1 VNVFPVDKSIIVSAP
16 TTSPNRFSTSS
27 MVEVTAL
34 FPMLAFIFTKITSY
48 NHRFTLWMVDVVRDD
63 GVREQLLNEQILV

>member
-1 VNVFPVDKSIIVSAP
+1 
-16 TTSPNRFSTSS
+16 

-34 FPMLAFIFTKITSY
+34 FPMLAFILKLRPTIIGS
-48 NHRFTLWMVDVVRDD
+48 LWMVDVVRDD